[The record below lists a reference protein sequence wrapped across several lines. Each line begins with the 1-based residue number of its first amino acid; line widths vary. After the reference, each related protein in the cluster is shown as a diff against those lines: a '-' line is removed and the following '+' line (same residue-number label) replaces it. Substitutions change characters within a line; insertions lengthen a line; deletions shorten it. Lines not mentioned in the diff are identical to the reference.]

1 MRMKVMVVGPTEI
14 EDEVREAGARHQVY
28 NRTPEFSAFI
38 RDIED
43 KLKQVF
49 RTANDVYLVNCSGTG
64 IMECALVNFLSAG
77 DKIIILSSGTFGD
90 RWLEM
95 ATAYGLSPQF
105 LQTPQGQQ
113 ADLSVLSAA
122 LAPDV
127 KAVFVTANETSTGTA
142 CDLKSIGKIV
152 KASNALL
159 IVDAVSS
166 LSANRLETDAW
177 HCDVVVSSTHKAL
190 AVPPGM
196 SLISVSEKAW
206 RHEAVATL
214 PKYYFDLKRYRENM
228 ANGQTPFTPPISLM
242 FQLNARLDRL
252 LAEGLDNVIARHK
265 NLSDY
270 LRGKLTA
277 MGIQTFDVNPS
288 NGMVGVLFGP
298 DIDAY
303 EVVSRMR
310 AEHSMQITPSPD
322 PDKHR
327 IARVGLFGN
336 LNMQDVDDFVA
347 ALGQVVGQLKTQAH

>member
-64 IMECALVNFLSAG
+64 IMECALVNFLSPG

-105 LQTPQGQQ
+105 LQTAQGQQ
-113 ADLSVLSAA
+113 ADLSALSAA
-122 LAPDV
+122 LTPDV

-142 CDLKSIGKIV
+142 CDLESIGKIV

-206 RHEAVATL
+206 QHEAVATL
-214 PKYYFDLKRYRENM
+214 PKYYFDLKRYRKNL
-228 ANGQTPFTPPISLM
+228 ANGQTPFTPAISLL
-242 FQLNARLDRL
+242 FQLNARLDKL

-265 NLSDY
+265 KLSDY

-310 AEHSMQITPSPD
+310 AEHWVQITPSPE

-327 IARVGLFGN
+327 IVRVGLFGN
-336 LNMQDVDDFVA
+336 LNTRDVDDFIV
-347 ALGQVVGQLKTQAH
+347 ALGQVIGQLKVQAR